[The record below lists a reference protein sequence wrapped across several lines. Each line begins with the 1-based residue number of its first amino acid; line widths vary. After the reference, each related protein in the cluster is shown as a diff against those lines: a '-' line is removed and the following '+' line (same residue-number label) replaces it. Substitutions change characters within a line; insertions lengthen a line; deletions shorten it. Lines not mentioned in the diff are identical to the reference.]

1 MRRNNFTQHV
11 ILENVYLK
19 YKCNEL
25 NHKNEKLKN
34 DIIIVNSKLNSVYCN
49 HANSIIILQEKIN
62 RLKISLE
69 ERNKYIHQIINK
81 KSFSH
86 ENFEL
91 FQLSYPNSDS
101 TSETQESE
109 ISMDS
114 NITFDSTITHS

>member
-25 NHKNEKLKN
+25 NHKNEKLQN

-49 HANSIIILQEKIN
+49 HANSILILQEKIN

-81 KSFSH
+81 KSFSP

-91 FQLSYPNSDS
+91 FHMSYPNSES

-109 ISMDS
+109 I
-114 NITFDSTITHS
+114 TFDSTITHS